1 MSEQPTGVACAHACG
16 FGCGRPYDVIV
27 TQVVDNSTLML
38 CMPDFVSFAANVA
51 KSMVEPDDPQVM
63 EVTANADLTDVM
75 LVMDEHPGYGVV
87 GHSDPMPEDEFD
99 FDGTDE

>member
-1 MSEQPTGVACAHACG
+1 MTEQPTGVACTHTCA
-16 FGCGRPYDVIV
+16 FGCGRVYDVIV
-27 TQVVDNSTLML
+27 VQVVDNSTLML

-75 LVMDEHPGYGVV
+75 LTTDAGSGYGVV

-99 FDGTDE
+99 FDGADE